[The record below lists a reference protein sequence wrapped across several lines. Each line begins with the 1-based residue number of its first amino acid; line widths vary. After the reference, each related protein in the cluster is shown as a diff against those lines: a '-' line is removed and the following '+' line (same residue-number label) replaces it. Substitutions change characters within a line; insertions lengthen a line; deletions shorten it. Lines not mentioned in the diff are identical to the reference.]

1 MIFQTG
7 TTEALDAALT
17 LCDAALSLCE
27 SLRHPKHMQHL
38 KPITAAAQA
47 VIADYFRHQKTAL
60 VHWVKYRIGES
71 LREDKTGRRRASEIL
86 PDSLSPL
93 SFAVTHAESD
103 AWGTAISTA
112 ISKAGFQLAEELSL
126 GIEVPQT
133 AMDRYLAENSFSK
146 LTGDLEEVTKQRLR
160 AAVSDAVSSG
170 ATVDEIVGAIE
181 STMDNFGTVR
191 AEMIAQTEINTAYNF
206 GRHEI
211 AAAAGM
217 GEKAWITESGNPCV
231 TCQNNEGEGWIPIG
245 QAFSS
250 GDQMPTAH
258 PRCYCS
264 LDFRSTT

>member
-1 MIFQTG
+1 MSD
-7 TTEALDAALT
+7 AAVVDAALT
-17 LCDAALSLCE
+17 LCDAVLSLHE

-38 KPITAAAQA
+38 EPATAAAQA
-47 VIADYFRHQKTAL
+47 VITGYFRHQKTAL
-60 VHWVKYRIGES
+60 IHWVKYRIGES

-103 AWGTAISTA
+103 AWSSAIADA
-112 ISKAGFQLAEELSL
+112 ISKAGAQLADELSL
-126 GIEVPQT
+126 GVEVPQT
-133 AMDRYLAENSFSK
+133 AMERYLEQNSFSK

-181 STMDNFGTVR
+181 ATMDNFGTSR
-191 AEMIAQTEINTAYNF
+191 AEMIAQTEINNSYNF

-211 AAAAGM
+211 AVAAGF

-231 TCQNNEGEGWIPIG
+231 TCEDNEAEGWIPFG

-264 LDFRSTT
+264 LDFRSVS

>member
-1 MIFQTG
+1 MQTSS
-7 TTEALDAALT
+7 EILAIDAALT
-17 LCDAALSLCE
+17 LCDQVLSLEE

-38 KPITAAAQA
+38 EPSTAAAQA
-47 VIADYFRHQKTAL
+47 VIEDYFRHQKRAL

-71 LREDKTGRRRASEIL
+71 LREDRTGRRRASEIL

-93 SFAVTHAESD
+93 TFAVTHAESD
-103 AWGTAISTA
+103 AWGTAISDA
-112 ISKAGFQLAEELSL
+112 ISKAGAQLAEELSL

-133 AMDRYLAENSFSK
+133 AMERYLEQNSFSR
-146 LTGDLEEVTKQRLR
+146 LTGDLEEVTKERLR

-181 STMDNFGTVR
+181 ATMDNFGTVR
-191 AEMIAQTEINTAYNF
+191 AEMVAQTEVNSAYNF

-211 AAAAGM
+211 AEAAGM
-217 GEKAWITESGNPCV
+217 SEKAWITESGDPCP
-231 TCQNNEGEGWIPIG
+231 TCTGNEGEGWIPIG

-264 LDFRSTT
+264 LDFRSVS